1 MKIVVITGEESGDH
15 LGASLLIALEKIYD
29 QKLDVYGIGGR
40 ALEERGL
47 KKFYDISEINVMG
60 IVEVIPKIFHIKKI
74 INNTV
79 NKILEINPDIVLTI
93 DSPDFTL
100 RIAKKLKKKNS
111 NLKIIH
117 FVAPSVWIWRS
128 GRIKTVKESV
138 DHLLTILPFEKEI
151 FEKENINT
159 SFVGHPITEIDIQ
172 NYSGTELSE
181 ISNDIKKEIMLILPG
196 SRRKE
201 VEKLLPIYLES
212 IRQSKW
218 KDRFDLV
225 IPATENM
232 YDLINDITQK
242 HFPDIKIVILRDEDQ
257 KLKSFYLAD
266 YAITTS
272 GTAAL
277 ELSYFGIAYVSGYKF
292 NIFTYFLMIMLIKM
306 KMGNLINIILNR
318 MLIPELLQS
327 ECTPQN
333 INYYMNKILDDSE
346 YRNNILTGTK
356 DAIDSLNTGSS
367 TSELA
372 ARVVLRVY
380 QS

>member
-1 MKIVVITGEESGDH
+1 MKIVVITGEESGDQ

-29 QKLDVYGIGGR
+29 QKLDVFGIGGK

-60 IVEVIPKIFHIKKI
+60 IVEVVPKIFHIKKI

-100 RIAKKLKKKNS
+100 RIAKKLKKKNN
-111 NLKIIH
+111 NLKIVH

-151 FEKENINT
+151 FEKENIDT

-172 NYSGTELSE
+172 NYSGTDLSE
-181 ISNDIKKEIMLILPG
+181 ISNDIKKEIMLVLPG
-196 SRRKE
+196 SRKKE
-201 VEKLLPIYLES
+201 VEKLLPIYLET

-218 KDRFDLV
+218 KDRFDVV

-232 YDLINDITQK
+232 HDLIRDISNK
-242 HFPDIKIVILRDEDQ
+242 RFSDIKTVILSDEEQ
-257 KLKSFYLAD
+257 KFKSFYLAD

-277 ELSYFGIAYVSGYKF
+277 ELSYFGVAYVSGYKF
-292 NIFTYFLMIMLIKM
+292 NILTYFLMIMLIKM
-306 KMGNLINIILNR
+306 KMGNLINIIINK

-333 INYYMNKILDDSE
+333 INYYMNKILDDSQ
-346 YRNNILTGTK
+346 YRDNILKGTK
-356 DAIDSLNTGSS
+356 DAIDSLNVGSG

-372 ARVVLRVY
+372 AKAVLRVY

>member
-1 MKIVVITGEESGDH
+1 MKIVVITGEESGDQ

-29 QKLDVYGIGGR
+29 QKLDVFGIGGK

-60 IVEVIPKIFHIKKI
+60 IVEVVPKIFHIKKI

-79 NKILEINPDIVLTI
+79 DKILEINPDIVLTI

-100 RIAKKLKKKNS
+100 RIAKKLKKKNN
-111 NLKIIH
+111 NLKIVH

-151 FEKENINT
+151 FEKENIDT

-172 NYSGTELSE
+172 NYSGTDLSE
-181 ISNDIKKEIMLILPG
+181 ISNDINKEIMLVLPG
-196 SRRKE
+196 SRKKE
-201 VEKLLPIYLES
+201 VEKLLPIYLET
-212 IRQSKW
+212 IRQAKW
-218 KDRFDLV
+218 KDRFDVV

-232 YDLINDITQK
+232 HDLIRDISNK
-242 HFPDIKIVILRDEDQ
+242 RFSDIKTVILSDEEQ
-257 KLKSFYLAD
+257 KFKSFYLAD

-277 ELSYFGIAYVSGYKF
+277 ELSYFGVAYVSGYKF
-292 NIFTYFLMIMLIKM
+292 NILTYFLMIMLIKM
-306 KMGNLINIILNR
+306 KMGNLINIIINK

-333 INYYMNKILDDSE
+333 INYYMNKILDDSQ
-346 YRNNILTGTK
+346 YRDNILKGTK
-356 DAIDSLNTGSS
+356 DAIDSLNVGSG

-372 ARVVLRVY
+372 AKAVLRVY

>member
-1 MKIVVITGEESGDH
+1 MKIVVITGEESGDQ

-29 QKLDVYGIGGR
+29 QKLDVFGIGGK
-40 ALEERGL
+40 ALAERGL

-100 RIAKKLKKKNS
+100 RIAKKLKKKNN
-111 NLKIIH
+111 NLKIVH

-151 FEKENINT
+151 FEKENIDT
-159 SFVGHPITEIDIQ
+159 SFVGHPITEIDMQ
-172 NYSGTELSE
+172 NYSGTDLSE
-181 ISNDIKKEIMLILPG
+181 ISNDIKKEIMLVLPG
-196 SRRKE
+196 SRKKE
-201 VEKLLPIYLES
+201 VEKLLPIYLET

-218 KDRFDLV
+218 KDRFDVV

-232 YDLINDITQK
+232 HDLIRDISNK
-242 HFPDIKIVILRDEDQ
+242 RFSDIKTVILSDEEQ
-257 KLKSFYLAD
+257 KFKSFYLAD

-277 ELSYFGIAYVSGYKF
+277 ELSYFGVAYVSGYKF
-292 NIFTYFLMIMLIKM
+292 NILTYFLMIMLIKM
-306 KMGNLINIILNR
+306 KMGNLINIIINK

-333 INYYMNKILDDSE
+333 INYYMNKILDDSQ
-346 YRNNILTGTK
+346 YRDNILKGTK
-356 DAIDSLNTGSS
+356 DAIDSLNVGSS

-372 ARVVLRVY
+372 AKAVLRVY

>member
-1 MKIVVITGEESGDH
+1 MKIVVITGEESGDQ

-29 QKLDVYGIGGR
+29 QKLDVFGIGGK

-60 IVEVIPKIFHIKKI
+60 IVEVVPKIFHIKKI

-79 NKILEINPDIVLTI
+79 DKILEINPDIVLTI

-100 RIAKKLKKKNS
+100 RIAKKLKKKNN
-111 NLKIIH
+111 NLKIVH

-151 FEKENINT
+151 FEKENIDT

-172 NYSGTELSE
+172 NYSGTDFSE
-181 ISNDIKKEIMLILPG
+181 ISDDIKKEIMLVLPG
-196 SRRKE
+196 SRKKE
-201 VEKLLPIYLES
+201 VEKLLPIYLETV
-212 IRQSKW
+212 RQSKW
-218 KDRFDLV
+218 KDRFDVV

-232 YDLINDITQK
+232 HDLIRDISNK
-242 HFPDIKIVILRDEDQ
+242 RFSDIKAVILSDEEQ
-257 KLKSFYLAD
+257 KFKSFYLAD

-277 ELSYFGIAYVSGYKF
+277 ELSYFGVAYVSGYKF
-292 NIFTYFLMIMLIKM
+292 NILTYFLMIMLIKM
-306 KMGNLINIILNR
+306 KMGNLINIIINK

-333 INYYMNKILDDSE
+333 INYYMNKILDDSQ
-346 YRNNILTGTK
+346 YRDNILKGTK
-356 DAIDSLNTGSS
+356 DAIDSLNVGSG

-372 ARVVLRVY
+372 AKAVLRVY

>member
-1 MKIVVITGEESGDH
+1 MKIVVITGEESGDQ

-29 QKLDVYGIGGR
+29 QKLDVFGIGGK

-60 IVEVIPKIFHIKKI
+60 IVEVVPKIFHIKKI

-79 NKILEINPDIVLTI
+79 DKILEINPDIVLTI

-100 RIAKKLKKKNS
+100 RIAKKLKKKNN
-111 NLKIIH
+111 NLKIVH

-151 FEKENINT
+151 FEKENIDT

-172 NYSGTELSE
+172 NYSGTDLSE
-181 ISNDIKKEIMLILPG
+181 ISNDIKKEIMLVLPG
-196 SRRKE
+196 SRKKE
-201 VEKLLPIYLES
+201 VEKLLPIYLET

-218 KDRFDLV
+218 KDRFDVV

-232 YDLINDITQK
+232 HDLIRDISNK
-242 HFPDIKIVILRDEDQ
+242 RFSDIKTVILSDEEQ
-257 KLKSFYLAD
+257 KFKSFYLAD

-277 ELSYFGIAYVSGYKF
+277 ELSYFGVAYVSGYKF
-292 NIFTYFLMIMLIKM
+292 NILTYFLMIMLIKM
-306 KMGNLINIILNR
+306 KMGNLINIIINK

-333 INYYMNKILDDSE
+333 INYYMNKILDDIQ
-346 YRNNILTGTK
+346 YRDNILKGTK
-356 DAIDSLNTGSS
+356 DAIDSLNVGSG

-372 ARVVLRVY
+372 AKAVLRVY

>member
-1 MKIVVITGEESGDH
+1 MKIVVITGEESGDQ

-29 QKLDVYGIGGR
+29 QKLDVFGIGGK
-40 ALEERGL
+40 ALKERGL

-60 IVEVIPKIFHIKKI
+60 IVEVVPKIFHIKKI

-79 NKILEINPDIVLTI
+79 DKILEINPDIVLTI

-100 RIAKKLKKKNS
+100 RIAKKLKKKNN
-111 NLKIIH
+111 NLKIVH

-151 FEKENINT
+151 FEKENIDT

-172 NYSGTELSE
+172 NYSGTDLSE
-181 ISNDIKKEIMLILPG
+181 ISNDIKKEIMLVLPG
-196 SRRKE
+196 SRKKE
-201 VEKLLPIYLES
+201 VEKLLPIYLET

-218 KDRFDLV
+218 KDRFDVV

-232 YDLINDITQK
+232 HDLIRDISNK
-242 HFPDIKIVILRDEDQ
+242 RFSDIKTVILSDEEQ
-257 KLKSFYLAD
+257 KFKSFYLAD

-277 ELSYFGIAYVSGYKF
+277 ELSYFGVAYVSGYKF
-292 NIFTYFLMIMLIKM
+292 NILTYFLMIMLIKM
-306 KMGNLINIILNR
+306 KMGNLINIIINK

-333 INYYMNKILDDSE
+333 INYYMNKILDDSQ
-346 YRNNILTGTK
+346 YRDNILKGTK
-356 DAIDSLNTGSS
+356 DAIDSLNVGSG

-372 ARVVLRVY
+372 AKAVLRVY

>member
-232 YDLINDITQK
+232 YDLINDISQK
-242 HFPDIKIVILRDEDQ
+242 HFPDIKTVILRDEDQ

-292 NIFTYFLMIMLIKM
+292 NILTYFLMIMLIKM

-318 MLIPELLQS
+318 MLIPELFQS

-346 YRNNILTGTK
+346 YRSNILTGTK

>member
-1 MKIVVITGEESGDH
+1 MKIVVITGEESGDQ

-29 QKLDVYGIGGR
+29 QKLDVFGIGGK

-60 IVEVIPKIFHIKKI
+60 IVEVVPKIFHIKKI

-79 NKILEINPDIVLTI
+79 DKILEINPDIVLTI

-100 RIAKKLKKKNS
+100 RIAKKLKKKNN
-111 NLKIIH
+111 NLKIVH

-151 FEKENINT
+151 FEKENIDT

-172 NYSGTELSE
+172 NYSGTDLSE
-181 ISNDIKKEIMLILPG
+181 ISNDIKKEIMLVLPG
-196 SRRKE
+196 SRKKE
-201 VEKLLPIYLES
+201 VEKLLPIYLEA

-218 KDRFDLV
+218 KDRFDVV

-232 YDLINDITQK
+232 HDLIRDISNK
-242 HFPDIKIVILRDEDQ
+242 RFSDIKTVILSDEEQ
-257 KLKSFYLAD
+257 KFKSFYLAD

-277 ELSYFGIAYVSGYKF
+277 ELSYFGVAYVSGYKF
-292 NIFTYFLMIMLIKM
+292 NILTYFLMIMLIKM
-306 KMGNLINIILNR
+306 KMGNLINIIINK

-333 INYYMNKILDDSE
+333 INYYMNKILDDSQ
-346 YRNNILTGTK
+346 YRDNILKGTK
-356 DAIDSLNTGSS
+356 DAIDSLNVGSG

-372 ARVVLRVY
+372 AKAVLRVY

>member
-1 MKIVVITGEESGDH
+1 MKIVVITGEESGDQ

-29 QKLDVYGIGGR
+29 QKLDVFGIGGK

-60 IVEVIPKIFHIKKI
+60 IVEVVPKIFNIKKI

-79 NKILEINPDIVLTI
+79 DKILEINPDIVLTI

-100 RIAKKLKKKNS
+100 RIAKKLKKKNN
-111 NLKIIH
+111 NLKIVH

-151 FEKENINT
+151 FEKENIDT

-172 NYSGTELSE
+172 NYSGTDFSE
-181 ISNDIKKEIMLILPG
+181 ISDDIKKEIMLVLPG
-196 SRRKE
+196 SRKKE
-201 VEKLLPIYLES
+201 VEKLLPIYLET

-218 KDRFDLV
+218 KDRFDVV

-232 YDLINDITQK
+232 HDLIRDISNK
-242 HFPDIKIVILRDEDQ
+242 RFSDIKTVILSDEEQ
-257 KLKSFYLAD
+257 KFKSFYLAD

-277 ELSYFGIAYVSGYKF
+277 ELSYFGVAYVSGYKF
-292 NIFTYFLMIMLIKM
+292 NILTYFLMIMLIKM
-306 KMGNLINIILNR
+306 KMGNLINIIINK

-333 INYYMNKILDDSE
+333 INYYMNKILDDSQ
-346 YRNNILTGTK
+346 YRDNILKGTK
-356 DAIDSLNTGSS
+356 DAIDSLNVGSG

-372 ARVVLRVY
+372 AKAVLRVY

>member
-1 MKIVVITGEESGDH
+1 MKIVVITGEESGDQ

-29 QKLDVYGIGGR
+29 QKLDVFGIGGK

-60 IVEVIPKIFHIKKI
+60 IVEVVPKIFHIKKI

-79 NKILEINPDIVLTI
+79 DKILEINPDIVLTI

-100 RIAKKLKKKNS
+100 RITKKLKKKNN
-111 NLKIIH
+111 NLKIVH

-151 FEKENINT
+151 FEKENIDT

-172 NYSGTELSE
+172 NYSGTDLSE
-181 ISNDIKKEIMLILPG
+181 ISNDINKEIMLVLPG
-196 SRRKE
+196 SRKKE
-201 VEKLLPIYLES
+201 VEKLLPIYLET

-218 KDRFDLV
+218 KDRFDVV

-232 YDLINDITQK
+232 HDLIRDISNK
-242 HFPDIKIVILRDEDQ
+242 RFSDIKTVILSDEEQ
-257 KLKSFYLAD
+257 KFKSFYLAD

-277 ELSYFGIAYVSGYKF
+277 ELSYFGVAYVSGYKF
-292 NIFTYFLMIMLIKM
+292 NILTYFLMIMLIKM
-306 KMGNLINIILNR
+306 KMGNLINIIINK

-333 INYYMNKILDDSE
+333 INYYMNKILDDSQ
-346 YRNNILTGTK
+346 YRDNILKGTK
-356 DAIDSLNTGSS
+356 DAIDSLNVGSG

-372 ARVVLRVY
+372 AKAVLRVY